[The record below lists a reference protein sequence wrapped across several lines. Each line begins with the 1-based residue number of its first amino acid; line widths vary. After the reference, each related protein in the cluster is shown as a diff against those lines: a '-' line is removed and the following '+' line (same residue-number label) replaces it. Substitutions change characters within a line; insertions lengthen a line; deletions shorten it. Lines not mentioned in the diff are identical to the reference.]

1 MKSLRA
7 ILVDDEPLCRQDLRD
22 VLLAFPHV
30 QICGEAATI
39 TEAATLLKKSMPDL
53 IFLDLSLGPEMG
65 FNLLQGR
72 SFPGAVIAVTA
83 HAEHAATAFDLD
95 ITDYLLKPVA
105 EDRLHQA
112 LLRAQRKLNNPKNT
126 RPVPKVI
133 AEVSGKKVLI
143 SADEIHQIEANG
155 NYIFLHLT
163 NGKGIMRSTLRAIL
177 RRLPKNSFLQASR
190 GRWISRAQISGWSRS
205 LSPNLSLTLRDKTT
219 VSVSRRHAKAI
230 LNAIKP
236 PPPPR
241 NKRLSL

>member
-53 IFLDLSLGPEMG
+53 IFLDLSLGQEMG
-65 FNLLQGR
+65 FSLLQGR
-72 SFPGAVIAVTA
+72 SVPGAVIAVTA

-95 ITDYLLKPVA
+95 ISDYLLKPVV

-112 LLRAQRKLNNPKNT
+112 LLRVQRKLNNPKNT
-126 RPVPKVI
+126 RPVPKVV
-133 AEVSGKKVLI
+133 AEVGGKKVLI

-155 NYIFLHLT
+155 NYVFLHLT
-163 NGKGIMRSTLRAIL
+163 NGKGILRSTLRAVL
-177 RRLPKNSFLQASR
+177 RKLPKNSFLQASR
-190 GRWISRAQISGWSRS
+190 GRWISQAIISGWSRS
-205 LSPNLSLTLRDKTT
+205 LSPNLTLTLRDKTT
-219 VSVSRRHAKAI
+219 VPVSRRHAKAI
-230 LNAIKP
+230 LTAITP
-236 PPPPR
+236 PQ
-241 NKRLSL
+241 NKHLSV

>member
-22 VLLAFPHV
+22 VLLGFPHI
-30 QICGEAATI
+30 QICGEAANT
-39 TEAATLLKKSMPDL
+39 TEAIALINKSMPDL
-53 IFLDLSLGPEMG
+53 IFLDLSLGQEMG
-65 FNLLQGR
+65 FNLLKER
-72 SFPGAVIAVTA
+72 SFRGAVIAVTA

-95 ITDYLLKPVA
+95 VADYLLKPVA

-112 LLRAQRKLNNPKNT
+112 LLRAQRKLTKPKNI
-126 RPVPKVI
+126 PPAPKFV
-133 AEVSGKKVLI
+133 AEVNGKKVLI

-155 NYIFLHLT
+155 NYIFLHLI

-236 PPPPR
+236 PPLPEI
-241 NKRLSL
+241 NT

>member
-1 MKSLRA
+1 MKTLRA

-53 IFLDLSLGPEMG
+53 IFLDLSLGQEMG

-95 ITDYLLKPVA
+95 ISDYLLKPVV

-112 LLRAQRKLNNPKNT
+112 LLRVQRKLNNPKNT

-133 AEVSGKKVLI
+133 AEVGGKKVLI

-155 NYIFLHLT
+155 NYVFLHLT
-163 NGKGIMRSTLRAIL
+163 NGKGILRSTLRAVL
-177 RRLPKNSFLQASR
+177 RKLPKNSFLQASR
-190 GRWISRAQISGWSRS
+190 GRWISQAIISGWSRS
-205 LSPNLSLTLRDKTT
+205 LSPNLTLTLRDKTT
-219 VSVSRRHAKAI
+219 VPVSRRHAKAI
-230 LNAIKP
+230 LTAIT
-236 PPPPR
+236 PPR
-241 NKRLSL
+241 IKT

>member
-1 MKSLRA
+1 MKTLRA

-39 TEAATLLKKSMPDL
+39 TEAATLLKNSMPDL
-53 IFLDLSLGPEMG
+53 VFLDLSLGQEMG
-65 FNLLQGR
+65 FHLLQGR

-95 ITDYLLKPVA
+95 ISDYLLKPVV

-112 LLRAQRKLNNPKNT
+112 LLRVQRKLNNPKNT

-133 AEVSGKKVLI
+133 AEVGGKKVLI

-155 NYIFLHLT
+155 NYVFLHLT
-163 NGKGIMRSTLRAIL
+163 NGKGILRSTLRAVL
-177 RRLPKNSFLQASR
+177 RKLPKNSFLQASR
-190 GRWISRAQISGWSRS
+190 GRWISQAIISGWSRS
-205 LSPNLSLTLRDKTT
+205 LSPNLTLTLRDKTT
-219 VSVSRRHAKAI
+219 VPVSRRHAKAI
-230 LNAIKP
+230 LTAIT
-236 PPPPR
+236 PPR
-241 NKRLSL
+241 INT

>member
-1 MKSLRA
+1 MKTLRA

-53 IFLDLSLGPEMG
+53 IFLDLSLGQEMG

-72 SFPGAVIAVTA
+72 SCPGAVIAVTA

-95 ITDYLLKPVA
+95 IADYLLKPVA

-112 LLRAQRKLNNPKNT
+112 ILRAQRKLNNPKNT

-133 AEVSGKKVLI
+133 AEVGGKKVLI

-155 NYIFLHLT
+155 NYVFLHLT
-163 NGKGIMRSTLRAIL
+163 NGKGILRSTLRAVL
-177 RRLPKNSFLQASR
+177 RKLPKNSFLQASR
-190 GRWISRAQISGWSRS
+190 GRWISQAIISGWSRS
-205 LSPNLSLTLRDKTT
+205 LSPNLTLTLRDKTT
-219 VSVSRRHAKAI
+219 VPVSRRHAKAI
-230 LNAIKP
+230 LTAITHP
-236 PPPPR
+236 Q
-241 NKRLSL
+241 NKHLSV

>member
-22 VLLAFPHV
+22 ALLAFPHV

-39 TEAATLLKKSMPDL
+39 TEAATLLKNSMPDL
-53 IFLDLSLGPEMG
+53 VFLDLSLGQEMG
-65 FNLLQGR
+65 FSLLQGR

-95 ITDYLLKPVA
+95 ISDYLLKPVV

-112 LLRAQRKLNNPKNT
+112 LLRVQRKLNNPKNT

-133 AEVSGKKVLI
+133 AEVGGKKVLI

-155 NYIFLHLT
+155 NYVFLHLT
-163 NGKGIMRSTLRAIL
+163 NGKGILRSTLRAVL
-177 RRLPKNSFLQASR
+177 RKLPKNSFLQASR
-190 GRWISRAQISGWSRS
+190 GRWISQAIISGWSRS
-205 LSPNLSLTLRDKTT
+205 LSPNLTLTLRDKTT
-219 VSVSRRHAKAI
+219 VPVSRRHAKAI
-230 LNAIKP
+230 LTAITHP
-236 PPPPR
+236 Q
-241 NKRLSL
+241 NKHLSV

>member
-1 MKSLRA
+1 MKTLRA
-7 ILVDDEPLCRQDLRD
+7 ILVDDEPFCRQDLRD
-22 VLLAFPHV
+22 VLLGFPHV
-30 QICGEAATI
+30 QICGEAANI
-39 TEAATLLKKSMPDL
+39 AEATALINKCMPDL
-53 IFLDLSLGPEMG
+53 LFLDLSLGQEIG

-95 ITDYLLKPVA
+95 IADYLLKPVA

-126 RPVPKVI
+126 RPVPKVV
-133 AEVSGKKVLI
+133 AEVGGKKVLI
-143 SADEIHQIEANG
+143 SADEIYQIEANG

-163 NGKGIMRSTLRAIL
+163 NGKGIMRSTLKAIL

-190 GRWISRAQISGWSRS
+190 GRWISRAQISGWSRP
-205 LSPNLSLTLRDKTT
+205 LSSTLTLTLRDKSI

-241 NKRLSL
+241 NKHLSI

>member
-1 MKSLRA
+1 MKTLRA

-22 VLLAFPHV
+22 VLLGFPHV
-30 QICGEAATI
+30 QICGEAANL
-39 TEAATLLKKSMPDL
+39 TEATTLLNKSMPDL
-53 IFLDLSLGPEMG
+53 IFLDLSLGKEMG
-65 FNLLQGR
+65 FHLLQEH
-72 SFPGAVIAVTA
+72 SFLGAVIAVTA
-83 HAEHAATAFDLD
+83 HAEHAASAFDLD
-95 ITDYLLKPVA
+95 VADYLLKPVA

-112 LLRAQRKLNNPKNT
+112 LLRVQRKLNNPKNT

-133 AEVSGKKVLI
+133 AEVGGKKVLI

-155 NYIFLHLT
+155 NYIFLHLI

-219 VSVSRRHAKAI
+219 VPVSRRHARAI
-230 LNAIKP
+230 LSAITP
-236 PPPPR
+236 PPK
-241 NKRLSL
+241 NKHLSA

>member
-1 MKSLRA
+1 MKTLRA

-39 TEAATLLKKSMPDL
+39 TEAATLLKNSMPDL
-53 IFLDLSLGPEMG
+53 VFLDLSLGQEMG

-95 ITDYLLKPVA
+95 ISDYLLKPVA

-112 LLRAQRKLNNPKNT
+112 LLRAQRKLTRPKNI
-126 RPVPKVI
+126 PPAPKFV
-133 AEVSGKKVLI
+133 AEVNGKKVLI

-155 NYIFLHLT
+155 NYIFLHLI

-230 LNAIKP
+230 LNAITP
-236 PPPPR
+236 PPPPPEI
-241 NKRLSL
+241 NA